1 MKAFVAQLEGEGIFA
16 RALET
21 NGVPYHSPVLQ
32 PLLAELSESKLLTL
46 LAVASQRCI
55 AQLLAIKTW
64 LAAGSLLDLSLLAA
78 GPCGSA

>member
-1 MKAFVAQLEGEGIFA
+1 MAQLEGEGIFA

-46 LAVASQRCI
+46 LAVALQRRL
-55 AQLLAIKTW
+55 AQLQAIKT
-64 LAAGSLLDLSLLAA
+64 
-78 GPCGSA
+78 